1 MPTPRLPPLVR
12 AVLPRLQGPAR
23 LMLILAAH
31 GLLLGWA
38 LQAVPRLQ
46 APQQPEVQAIE
57 VRTIQAPTPLPQ
69 LAPPPPLVRKT
80 TPTPKAPMPQRQ
92 APSPEPILTATSAA
106 STADSTPAPSPAPA
120 PLAAASSEAPPAP
133 EAPRPA
139 PITPARFDADYL
151 QNPEPAYPILSR
163 RQGEQGR
170 VLLAVRV
177 SAEGRAD
184 EVQVKQTSGHSRLDE
199 AARAA
204 VRQWRFVPARQGS
217 EAVAANVVVP
227 ITFRLNS

>member
-1 MPTPRLPPLVR
+1 MPTPCLPPLVC

-23 LMLILAAH
+23 FTLILAAH
-31 GLLLGWA
+31 GLLLAWA

-46 APQQPEVQAIE
+46 TPQQPEMQAID

-69 LAPPPPLVRKT
+69 LAPPPPLARKT
-80 TPTPKAPMPQRQ
+80 APTPKAPMPQRQ
-92 APSPEPILTATSAA
+92 ASRPEPVLTASSSSAT
-106 STADSTPAPSPAPA
+106 TADSTPAPSPVPA
-120 PLAAASSEAPPAP
+120 PVAAAAEAPPAP

-151 QNPEPAYPILSR
+151 QNPEPPYPILSK

-184 EVQVKQTSGHSRLDE
+184 EVQIKQTSGHSRLDE

-204 VRQWRFVPARQGS
+204 VSQWRFVPARQGS